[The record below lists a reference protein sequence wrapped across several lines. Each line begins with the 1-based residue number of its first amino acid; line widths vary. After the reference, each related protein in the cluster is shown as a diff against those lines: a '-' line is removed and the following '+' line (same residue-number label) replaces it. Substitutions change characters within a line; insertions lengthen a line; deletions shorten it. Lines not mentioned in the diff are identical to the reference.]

1 MDVDFWAASTGGLGG
16 EGATAPSIPRAL
28 LRLEKCSLPNMSA
41 NLGRDAIGHFAAQHA
56 HSIKVWLRF
65 LARSGF
71 WSNASSNIIREL
83 RELSSFLGS
92 NSPNN
97 SGNSG
102 NEPCHDPLAPFLCI
116 VPITVKDIQKEQPC
130 VASTSDE
137 ERKADSCRPS
147 TIFVRTLLPLP
158 IPEALDDA
166 SLFNS

>member
-1 MDVDFWAASTGGLGG
+1 MICVHLQEEHCF
-16 EGATAPSIPRAL
+16 AL
-28 LRLEKCSLPNMSA
+28 KNAVCPICQQTWVEMQLVILQRNMHIQS
-41 NLGRDAIGHFAAQHA
+41 RKKSQ
-56 HSIKVWLRF
+56 K
-65 LARSGF
+65 SGF

-102 NEPCHDPLAPFLCI
+102 KEPCHDPLAPFLCT
-116 VPITVKDIQKEQPC
+116 VPLTVKDIQKEQPC
-130 VASTSDE
+130 VAATSDE

-166 SLFNS
+166 SLFKS